1 VINTVLVPSL
11 EIAGKTL
18 RQLGFETEIIQIQI
32 NRGSEMPW
40 GQRFEAQNPV
50 WIIKGFRISD
60 LGLRID

>member
-1 VINTVLVPSL
+1 
-11 EIAGKTL
+11 
-18 RQLGFETEIIQIQI
+18 
-32 NRGSEMPW
+32 MPW